1 MPLFLIFLIISIILL
16 IVSIVEGIMLHKSNI
31 GFIDAW
37 KNLFKHK

>member
-1 MPLFLIFLIISIILL
+1 MSLFLLFLIISIILL
-16 IVSIVEGIMLHKSNI
+16 VVSIVEGVMLYKSDI